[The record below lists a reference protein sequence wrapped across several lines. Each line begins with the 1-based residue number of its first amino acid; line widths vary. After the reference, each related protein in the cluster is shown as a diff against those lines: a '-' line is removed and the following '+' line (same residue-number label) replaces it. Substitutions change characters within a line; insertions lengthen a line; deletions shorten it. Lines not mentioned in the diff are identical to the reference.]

1 MIPEADSFWH
11 PGFALSTSSHEGRPF
26 ACRDENQR
34 QTEGTLMKKTA
45 RLKQL
50 LADQKLL
57 MAPGAY
63 DVLSAKVVEMAGFD
77 AVYMT
82 GYGTSASP
90 TSGS

>member
-1 MIPEADSFWH
+1 
-11 PGFALSTSSHEGRPF
+11 
-26 ACRDENQR
+26 
-34 QTEGTLMKKTA
+34 MKKTT

-50 LADQKLL
+50 LADQQLL